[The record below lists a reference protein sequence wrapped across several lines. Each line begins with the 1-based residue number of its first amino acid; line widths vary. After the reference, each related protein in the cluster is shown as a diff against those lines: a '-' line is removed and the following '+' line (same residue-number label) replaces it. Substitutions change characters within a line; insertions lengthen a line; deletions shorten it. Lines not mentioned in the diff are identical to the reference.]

1 MKVIPLHDKPL
12 IESALR
18 RNTQLHLYELG
29 DLDDFFWDRTTWVAD
44 ESLREIALIYNG
56 ANPPVLLALTDE
68 PMRMRT
74 LLHAARP
81 LLPQNFYAHFSDD
94 LVDVFADD
102 YKIESHGLH
111 LKMSL
116 TAPHKV
122 DAVNAGD
129 AFNLTSADLAEIK
142 TLYEVSYPGNWF
154 DERMLETG
162 MFFGVRREKKLVS
175 IAGVHVYSPRYRV
188 AALGNI
194 TTHPNFRGQGLATI
208 TTAKLCQELSRHV
221 DHIGLNVLA
230 DNKSAIACYKKLGF
244 EEVAR
249 YGEWMLSR
257 LPKSGATKETTP
269 TGRLYLLIFNTPASL
284 TGTR

>member
-1 MKVIPLHDKPL
+1 MRSISLRDKHL

-29 DLDDFFWDRTTWVAD
+29 DLDDFFWDHTTWVAD
-44 ESLREIALIYNG
+44 DSLREIVLIYNG
-56 ANPPVLLALTDE
+56 AHPPVLLALTDD
-68 PMRMRT
+68 PARMRT
-74 LLHAARP
+74 LLDATRP
-81 LLPQNFYAHFSDD
+81 RLPKNFYAHFSDD
-94 LVDVFADD
+94 LIDVFAED
-102 YKIESHGLH
+102 YKIDSHGLH

-116 TAPHKV
+116 TVPRKV
-122 DAVNAGD
+122 DAVNASE
-129 AFNLTSADLAEIK
+129 AFNLTSNDLAEIK

-175 IAGVHVYSPRYRV
+175 ISGVHVYSPQYRV

-194 TTHPNFRGQGLATI
+194 TTHPDHRGQGLATI

-221 DHIGLNVLA
+221 EHIGLNVLA
-230 DNKSAIACYKKLGF
+230 ENAAAIACYRKLGF

-249 YGEWMLSR
+249 YGEWMLRS
-257 LPKSGATKETTP
+257 
-269 TGRLYLLIFNTPASL
+269 
-284 TGTR
+284 